1 MPKLEM
7 LSTNG
12 YEEKA
17 LVALGAIPVWDAVI
31 NRGRYLAR
39 RRLQGVIYGYLGDP
53 VDGYRWMIDG
63 TEGRGTLAI
72 RMAMNDHL
80 ALTEGQ
86 RLVSW
91 GAWEVDAQKRW
102 YWKSDRLMG
111 LAPGAAPSQQG
122 TASAP
127 SMQIASI
134 PAAAEDA
141 QPVSQRITPG
151 DILFQIHAVP
161 ASPSDGWEIA
171 DRTEDPPVALLL
183 LPGEQAAYGG
193 QDYRTPDEHW
203 HLEPRVTYTVQVR
216 RFWPA
221 PAGELIRMRAIAAP
235 RRIESESGGGLSAP
249 R

>member
-1 MPKLEM
+1 M

-12 YEEKA
+12 HEEKA

-31 NRGRYLAR
+31 DRGRYLAR
-39 RRLQGVIYGYLGDP
+39 RRLQGVIYGYLGGP

-63 TEGRGTLAI
+63 TEGGGALAI
-72 RMAMNDHL
+72 RMAMDEHL
-80 ALTEGQ
+80 ALNEGQ

-91 GAWEVDAQKRW
+91 GAWEVDAQRRW
-102 YWKSDRLMG
+102 YWKSNRLVG
-111 LAPGAAPSQQG
+111 LAPGAGASQQG
-122 TASAP
+122 TASVQG
-127 SMQIASI
+127 MQIASI

-141 QPVSQRITPG
+141 QTVSQRVTPG
-151 DILFQIHAVP
+151 DILFQINAVP
-161 ASPSDGWEIA
+161 ASPTDGWEIA
-171 DRTEDPPVALLL
+171 DRTDDPPVALLL

-193 QDYRTPDEHW
+193 QEYRTADEHW

-221 PAGELIRMRAIAAP
+221 PEGELTRMRAIDAP
-235 RRIESESGGGLSAP
+235 RRIEPESGGKLSSP